1 MNRGVSLMGRGAIRW
16 GVLLVVVLTMGAC
29 SSSDDP
35 AEVADVSGAW
45 EFFYTET
52 AAGDDYGPIR
62 MEIVQSG
69 GTVDLTLFPPGEAPI
84 TGSGTTGGTEI
95 LMNIDALG
103 DLTDVTLDGTVAVDE
118 MFGSWTA
125 AGGRTGSWEAFRAAD
140 GGAVVLIN
148 LGDSL
153 TNGIQSY
160 AVNEFTQS
168 FGYTQVLAEQM
179 AEAVPLFW
187 NNPLLTRF
195 ETRIDP
201 DLIPYNLGVDGAT
214 TQEVIVERTGSGN
227 PLLDELLAPL
237 PERAGRS
244 LSQLEAAEY
253 LADLYPNQTKVFT
266 LWIGNNDV
274 LGAVTRDFGSRL
286 TEADI
291 LDYLSDTEAGH
302 DLDAVEANLSE
313 IVDRLAAFPDSH
325 VFVANI
331 PYVTQIGFLFNEAD
345 LERLA
350 AFPQAD
356 VTSLAPGQSVG
367 FGPVLNP
374 DNPDQSIARGLGL
387 DNFSLNGLIFGTVSA
402 SDGFSLTAEEAVLIN
417 NRVDAINDHIA
428 FLARTHSNVTLVD
441 TNALFQEV
449 IDEEIVI
456 AGDVLYKTLGGGVF
470 SLDGVH
476 PSDTGYALVANEF
489 IRTINFSDLNL
500 RIPEA
505 DVEAVWAADPYIDGD
520 GDFYVDGPDPATI
533 SPLLVPLIDCDDT
546 DPDVVA
552 PYVSG
557 TICF

>member
-1 MNRGVSLMGRGAIRW
+1 MNRRAGFRCRGVIRW
-16 GVLLVVVLTMGAC
+16 GLLLAVVLMMGAC

-35 AEVADVSGAW
+35 AEVADVSGTW
-45 EFFYTET
+45 ELFYTET
-52 AAGDDYGPIR
+52 AAADNGPIR

-69 GTVDLTLFPPGEAPI
+69 GTVDLTLFPPGDAPEN
-84 TGSGTTGGTEI
+84 GSGTIGGSEI
-95 LMNIDALG
+95 LLNIDYLG

-153 TNGIQSY
+153 TNGVQSN

-168 FGYTQVLAEQM
+168 FGYTRVLANQM

-187 NNPLLTRF
+187 NNPLLTRL

-201 DLIPYNLGVDGAT
+201 DLIPFNLGVDGAT
-214 TQEVIVERTGSGN
+214 IQEVIFERTGSGN
-227 PLLDELLAPL
+227 PLIDELLAPL
-237 PERAGRS
+237 PDRAGRS

-274 LGAVTRDFGSRL
+274 LGAVIQDFGSRL
-286 TEADI
+286 TEAEI
-291 LDYLSDTEAGH
+291 LAYLSDTETGH

-313 IVDRLAAFPDSH
+313 IVDRLASFPDSH
-325 VFVANI
+325 VFVANL

-350 AFPQAD
+350 AFPLAD

-367 FGPVLNP
+367 FGPFLNP
-374 DNPDQSIARGLGL
+374 DNPDQSIARGLGM
-387 DNFSLNGLIFGTVSA
+387 DNFSLNGLIFGTVAA
-402 SDGFSLTAEEAVLIN
+402 SDGFSLTADEAVLVN

-428 FLARTHSNVTLVD
+428 SLAQTYPNVTLVD

-449 IDEEIVI
+449 IDEEIII

-489 IRTINFSDLNL
+489 IRTINFSELDLSV
-500 RIPEA
+500 PEA
-505 DVEAVWAADPYIDGD
+505 DVEAIWAVDPYIDGD
-520 GDFYVDGPDPATI
+520 GDFYVDGPDPTTI
-533 SPLLVPLIDCDDT
+533 SPLLVPLIDCDNT

>member
-1 MNRGVSLMGRGAIRW
+1 MGRGGLRW
-16 GVLLVVVLTMGAC
+16 GMLLVVVLTMGAC

-35 AEVADVSGAW
+35 AGVADVSGAW
-45 EFFYTET
+45 EFFYAEAG
-52 AAGDDYGPIR
+52 AAGDTGPIR

-95 LMNIDALG
+95 LLNIDALG
-103 DLTDVTLDGTVAVDE
+103 GLTDVTLDGTVAVDE

-140 GGAVVLIN
+140 VGAVVLIN

-153 TNGIQSY
+153 TNGVQSN
-160 AVNEFTQS
+160 AVNEFTQP
-168 FGYTQVLAEQM
+168 FGYTRVLADRM

-187 NNPLLTRF
+187 NNPLLTRL

-214 TQEVIVERTGSGN
+214 TQEVILERTGSGN

-253 LADLYPNQTKVFT
+253 LADLYPDQTKVFT

-286 TEADI
+286 TEAEI
-291 LDYLSDTEAGH
+291 LAYLSDTETGH

-313 IVDRLAAFPDSH
+313 IVDRLASFSDSH

-350 AFPQAD
+350 AFPLVD

-367 FGPVLNP
+367 FGPFLNP
-374 DNPDQSIARGLGL
+374 DNPDRSIARGLGL
-387 DNFSLNGLIFGTVSA
+387 DNFSLNGLIFGTVST
-402 SDGFSLTAEEAVLIN
+402 SDGFSLTADEAVRVN

-428 FLARTHSNVTLVD
+428 LLAQTYPNVTLVD

-456 AGDVLYKTLGGGVF
+456 AGDVLYKTLGGGAF

-489 IRTINFSDLNL
+489 IRTINFSELDF
-500 RIPEA
+500 RVPEA
-505 DVEAVWAADPYIDGD
+505 DVEAVWAVDPYIDGD
-520 GDFYVDGPDPATI
+520 GDFYVPGPDPATI
-533 SPLLVPLIDCDDT
+533 SPLLAPLIDCDDT